1 MAVFDA
7 DMQTLQCSCEKA
19 LFSDF
24 ARYGAY
30 TCIVKWDIFILWG
43 AQLPSLQTLSKSVY
57 NCQSYWQKFRGT
69 FSMAH
74 CVYYTSLR

>member
-1 MAVFDA
+1 
-7 DMQTLQCSCEKA
+7 MQKLQCPCEKA

-30 TCIVKWDIFILWG
+30 TRVVKCDILYSEV
-43 AQLPSLQTLSKSVY
+43 PSSFLVNTVRTLSKSVY

-69 FSMAH
+69 FFMAH
-74 CVYYTSLR
+74 CVHRPIQCTGL